1 MSISPSMI
9 AIIAAGVDTMSLGT
23 GYNFNYGP
31 VDIHDPAER
40 VYPQVFLE
48 YGEESPA
55 GVQMA
60 GKITNSIP
68 LTFRVIVAK
77 GVGLIDAEI
86 AVVTD
91 DIKKLMENLQS
102 ALSAVGLLY
111 HEFVSATWKPR
122 LVRAYPAEVNMVFN
136 LVYRQDRA
144 NPASP

>member
-1 MSISPSMI
+1 MSISPNMI
-9 AIIAAGVDTMSLGT
+9 AIIAAGVDTMSIGT

-31 VDIHDPAER
+31 VDIHDPAAR

-68 LTFRVIVAK
+68 LTFRIIVAK
-77 GVGLIDAEI
+77 GAGSIDSEV

-91 DIKKLMENLQS
+91 DIKKLMENLHS
-102 ALSAVGLLY
+102 ALAAVGLLY
-111 HEFVSATWKPR
+111 HDFVSATWKPR
-122 LVRAYPAEVNMVFN
+122 LVRAYPAELNMIFN